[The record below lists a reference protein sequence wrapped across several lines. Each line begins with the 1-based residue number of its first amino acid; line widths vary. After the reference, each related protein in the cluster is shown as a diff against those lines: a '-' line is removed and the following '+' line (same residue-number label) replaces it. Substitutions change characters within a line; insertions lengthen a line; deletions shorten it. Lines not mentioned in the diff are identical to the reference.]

1 MSGKSGQER
10 TKVDRLCPLFKI
22 GESSRGGISVTE
34 HGDCIKE
41 TKRILGQ
48 YNKMKVAVQNLTEE
62 IEART
67 AALQGESIAIA
78 RYGDEPMGGTAELT
92 ATEAAAERR
101 IKTTADIAVM
111 EKRKQDMERTLRA
124 VDRALSCLSVGDE
137 RLVRGRYIDG
147 YAWRQVAQESGYTE
161 KWAHERGAQALC
173 DVGLMLFGVSAK
185 PAQIKLMF
193 GK

>member
-1 MSGKSGQER
+1 M
-10 TKVDRLCPLFKI
+10 
-22 GESSRGGISVTE
+22 E

-48 YNKMKVAVQNLTEE
+48 YNKMKVAAQNLAEE

-78 RYGDEPMGGTAELT
+78 RYGDEPTGGTAELT

-101 IKTTADIAVM
+101 MKTTADIAVM
-111 EKRKQDMERTLRA
+111 EKRKRDMERTLRA
-124 VDRALSCLSVGDE
+124 VDRALSCLSAEDE

-147 YAWRQVAQESGYTE
+147 YAWWQGAREAGYTE
-161 KWAHERGAQALC
+161 KWARDKGGRALR
-173 DVGLMLFGVSAK
+173 DVALMVFGVSVS
-185 PAQIKLMF
+185 PVQMKLIL
-193 GK
+193 

>member
-1 MSGKSGQER
+1 M
-10 TKVDRLCPLFKI
+10 
-22 GESSRGGISVTE
+22 E

-67 AALQGESIAIA
+67 AALQGESVAIA
-78 RYGDEPMGGTAELT
+78 RYGDEPMGGTSELT

-101 IKTTADIAVM
+101 MRAAADITVM
-111 EKRKQDMERTLRA
+111 EHRKQDMERTLRA
-124 VDRALSCLSVGDE
+124 VDRALSCLSADDE

-147 YAWRQVAQESGYTE
+147 YAWWQVAREAGYAET
-161 KWAHERGAQALC
+161 WAMVKGRKAFR
-173 DVGLMLFGVSAK
+173 DISMMLFGICSK
-185 PAQIKLMF
+185 PLQTRIL
-193 GK
+193 